1 MQYTNGS
8 SDAAVTN
15 KNYCRGES
23 AHLHRPMT
31 SHIPLKTADYSTKF
45 WIQVLRHNHNQ
56 HIRQRGDQ
64 KISNGQGSPTSATTA
79 SNFSNSMKVFFS
91 KKISNGQGSPTSAT
105 TASNFSNSM
114 KVFFS
119 KKISNG
125 QGSPTSATTASN
137 FSNSMKV
144 FFHFSF
150 FFACCCWGVGGEGG
164 LPSTLLWCV
173 KYCHTAFN
181 LFRVFDVMHVA
192 LLVKQGSVTI

>member
-15 KNYCRGES
+15 KNYCGGES

-31 SHIPLKTADYSTKF
+31 SHIPLKTTDYSTKF
-45 WIQVLRHNHNQ
+45 WIHVLRHNHKQ
-56 HIRQRGDQ
+56 DIRQRGDK
-64 KISNGQGSPTSATTA
+64 KISSGQGSLTSATTA
-79 SNFSNSMKVFFS
+79 SNFSNSV
-91 KKISNGQGSPTSAT
+91 
-105 TASNFSNSM
+105 
-114 KVFFS
+114 
-119 KKISNG
+119 
-125 QGSPTSATTASN
+125 
-137 FSNSMKV
+137 KV
-144 FFHFSF
+144 FFHFSLLF
-150 FFACCCWGVGGEGG
+150 VCFVFACCCWGVEGEGG